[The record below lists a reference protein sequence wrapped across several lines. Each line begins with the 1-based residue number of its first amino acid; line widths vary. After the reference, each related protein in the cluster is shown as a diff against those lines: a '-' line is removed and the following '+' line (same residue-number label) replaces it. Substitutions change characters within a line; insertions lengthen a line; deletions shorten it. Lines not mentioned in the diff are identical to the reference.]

1 MGFWN
6 RIKTASQ
13 DTGVIKKKTDAEI
26 VSDLIR
32 SIKKNIIQKKG
43 VRYVHLILVS
53 RILMMQQQRQEA

>member
-32 SIKKNIIQKKG
+32 SIKKNIEFDLHPK
-43 VRYVHLILVS
+43 S
-53 RILMMQQQRQEA
+53 